1 MVRPLKVYTLRFTR
15 KDMVRPLKVCTLR
28 FTRKDMVRPLKVCT
42 FLILKVIHTNY
53 THRNEDDEQFNW
65 IITTSQNIK

>member
-1 MVRPLKVYTLRFTR
+1 MYIKIYK

-42 FLILKVIHTNY
+42 LRLY
-53 THRNEDDEQFNW
+53 L
-65 IITTSQNIK
+65 